1 MYDIYLDNKQ
11 IDKVIKLSL
20 EEDMPFGDIT
30 TDNIIS
36 CDSVS
41 KARLIAKENG
51 VIAGIPVVIRTFEIL
66 SNNIKID
73 VFCNDGTIVKK
84 GDIIADIQGPTRE
97 ILKGERTML
106 NILQRLSGIATVTN
120 KYVNM
125 IKAYPAYVVDTR
137 KTTPGLR
144 YLEKYAVRAGGG
156 QNHRFSLSDGVLI
169 KDNHITAAGG
179 IKNAVNRVRGKIP
192 HTVKIEVETESLD
205 MVKEALDAGA
215 DIIMLDNMSEELMA
229 EAVTLINKRALVE
242 ASGDINEERI
252 IKVAQTGVDIISIGR
267 ITHSIKSL
275 DISLKFYQ

>member
-1 MYDIYLDNKQ
+1 MPDIYLNINQ
-11 IDKVIKLSL
+11 IDKVVNMSL

-30 TDNIIS
+30 TDNIVSEESI
-36 CDSVS
+36 S

-51 VIAGIPVVIRTFEIL
+51 IIAGIPVVLRTYELL
-66 SNNIKID
+66 SRDIKIN
-73 VFCNDGTIVKK
+73 VYFKDGSKVMK
-84 GDIIADIQGPTRE
+84 GDIIADIEGPTGAL
-97 ILKGERTML
+97 LKGERTML
-106 NILQRLSGIATVTN
+106 NILQRLSGVATATN

-125 IKAYPAYVVDTR
+125 VSGYPVNVVDTR

-179 IKNAVNRVRGKIP
+179 IMNAVSAVRGKIP
-192 HTVKIEVETESLD
+192 HTVKIEVETENMD
-205 MVKEALDAGA
+205 MVREALDAKA
-215 DIIMLDNMSEELMA
+215 DIIMLDNMTEEMMA
-229 EAVTLINKRALVE
+229 EAVKLINKRALVE

-252 IKVAQTGVDIISIGR
+252 VKVAQTGVDIISIGR

-275 DISLKFYQ
+275 DISLKFYN